1 MIINV
6 LTDGSPF
13 IIVAAFVAL
22 LLFMMTKSHQD
33 ASVSARRRRKAARQ
47 SDVDK
52 LMGNRNNGTPGLD
65 IVGSLRDAKIVYKGV
80 INIDGQRI

>member
-1 MIINV
+1 MIISV
-6 LTDGSPF
+6 LTVGGPF
-13 IIVAAFVAL
+13 IIVAIFVAL

-33 ASVSARRRRKAARQ
+33 ASVSARLKKKAARQ

-65 IVGSLRDAKIVYKGV
+65 IVESLRDVKIEYKGV